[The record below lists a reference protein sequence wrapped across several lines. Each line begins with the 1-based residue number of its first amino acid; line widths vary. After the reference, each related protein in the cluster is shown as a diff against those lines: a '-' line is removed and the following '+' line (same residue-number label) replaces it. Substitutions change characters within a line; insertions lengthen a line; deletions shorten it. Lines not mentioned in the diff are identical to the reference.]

1 MSLQK
6 FDKAIWYHYNTSMK
20 SLHIRDISEE
30 TLERLKQRAAMHH
43 RSLQGEIHRLLEE
56 AVKIPLPGDEID
68 FQLNTVGVGGDHL
81 WNREEIYADE
91 KH

>member
-30 TLERLKQRAAMHH
+30 TLERLKQRAVMHH
-43 RSLQGEIHRLLEE
+43 RSLQGEIHQLLEE
-56 AVKIPLPGDEID
+56 ASRIPLPSDGID
-68 FQLNTVGVGGDHL
+68 FQLNIVGVGGAGS
-81 WNREEIYADE
+81 WSREEIYADE
-91 KH
+91 KN